1 MKPSPFDYIRA
12 VSVLEALHGLAAAG
26 DDARIL
32 AGGLSLVPMLN
43 FRLVEPSVLIDISGI
58 DDLDYIRQDD
68 GVVEIGAAARQSALE
83 RWDGIADRLPLV
95 HAAFPHIGHYQT
107 RSRGTVC
114 GSVAHSDPSS
124 ELPLCLA
131 TLGGEVVL
139 RSAAGERRVAAK
151 DFQTGMLTTS
161 KRGDELVSAVRF
173 PVGGEP
179 GSGYAF
185 SEMAQ
190 RRGDFA
196 IVALAAAASDDRIR
210 LGVGGVA
217 DRPAVREWDA
227 LEGDAL
233 DDALNAFAWDL
244 GGYDDVHASARY
256 RRELVRRLGRNVIEE
271 ARSCRS

>member
-1 MKPSPFDYIRA
+1 MKPCPFDYVRA
-12 VSVLEALHGLAAAG
+12 ASAEEALGALANNG
-26 DDARIL
+26 EDARIL

-43 FRLVEPSVLIDISGI
+43 FRLVEPAMLIDISGI
-58 DDLDYIRQDD
+58 AALDYIRLD
-68 GVVEIGAAARQSALE
+68 GGWVEIGAATRQSALE
-83 RWDGIADRLPLV
+83 RWDETPGKLPLL
-95 HAAFPHIGHYQT
+95 HKALPHIGHYQT

-139 RSAAGERRVAAK
+139 RSAGGERRLAAG
-151 DFQTGMLTTS
+151 DFQTGMLSTA
-161 KRGDELVSAVRF
+161 KRADEMVSAVRF
-173 PVGGEP
+173 PVAEP
-179 GSGYAF
+179 GSGHAF
-185 SEMAQ
+185 AEMTQ

-196 IVALAAAASDDRIR
+196 IVALAARASGERVR

-217 DRPAVREWDA
+217 DHPVTREWNGV
-227 LEGDAL
+227 EGDAL

-244 GGYDDVHASARY
+244 GGYDDVHATARY
-256 RRELVRRLGRNVIEE
+256 RRELVRRLGRKVIEE

>member
-1 MKPSPFDYIRA
+1 MKPAPFDYVRA
-12 VSVLEALHGLAAAG
+12 ASAEEALGALDSAG

-43 FRLVEPSVLIDISGI
+43 FRLVEPAMLIDISGI
-58 DDLDYIRQDD
+58 AALDYVRLD
-68 GVVEIGAAARQSALE
+68 GSWVEIGAATRQSALE
-83 RWDGIADRLPLV
+83 RWDGTPAHLPLV

-114 GSVAHSDPSS
+114 GSIAHSDPSS

-131 TLGGEVVL
+131 TLGGEIVL
-139 RSAAGERRVAAK
+139 RSAGGERRLSAG
-151 DFQTGMLTTS
+151 DFQTGMLSTAKS
-161 KRGDELVSAVRF
+161 GDEMVSAVRF
-173 PVGGEP
+173 PVAER
-179 GSGYAF
+179 GSGHAF
-185 SEMAQ
+185 AEMTQ

-196 IVALAAAASDDRIR
+196 IAALAARASGERVR

-217 DRPAVREWDA
+217 DHPVMREWN
-227 LEGDAL
+227 GVQGSAL

-244 GGYDDVHASARY
+244 GGYDDVHATARY
-256 RRELVRRLGRNVIEE
+256 RRELVRRLGRKVIEE

>member
-1 MKPSPFDYIRA
+1 MKPSPFDYVRA
-12 VSVLEALHGLAAAG
+12 MSAEEAVASLHGAG
-26 DDARIL
+26 DEARIL

-68 GVVEIGAAARQSALE
+68 GVVEVGASTRQSTLE
-83 RWDGIADRLPLV
+83 RWDGIAGKLPLV
-95 HAAFPHIGHYQT
+95 HAALPHIGHYQT

-139 RSAAGERRVAAK
+139 RSVAGERRVAAK

-161 KRGDELVSAVRF
+161 KRGDEMVSAVRF
-173 PVGGEP
+173 PVGEP
-179 GSGYAF
+179 GWGYAF
-185 SEMAQ
+185 VEMAQ

-196 IVALAAAASDDRIR
+196 IVALAAAASADRIR

-217 DRPAVREWDA
+217 DHPAVREWDA
-227 LEGDAL
+227 LEADAL

-256 RRELVRRLGRNVIEE
+256 RRELVRRLGRKVIEE